1 MTTRVRYTGSPR
13 YVGAV
18 AQMLEEED
26 VQVDYTPPTETRGP
40 SSAAETVTV
49 YYICQGM
56 PMAIRAG
63 IQKFRERFGRGVI
76 EVEVDTGDTSDRHY

>member
-26 VQVDYTPPTETRGP
+26 VQVDYTPTDTRGP
-40 SSAAETVTV
+40 SPAAETVTV
-49 YYICQGM
+49 YYICQGT
-56 PMAIRAG
+56 PSAIRAG

-76 EVEVDTGDTSDRHY
+76 EVEVNKGG